1 MICCT
6 VASGNYPLLY
16 LPQALSP
23 LRLHPPNEIASFP
36 VIPTYAIRFY
46 RIYDMGEEIDLSAL
60 EKSLA
65 DSMVIAR
72 ASFIRVR
79 AASITIAEPP
89 LLIRL
94 PPASVRDGTDVVS
107 CFMSARIFDF
117 GAISICLTLE
127 GGDAPAAWLEPAAL
141 RFAGQAGLDDHFSA
155 AIAQVQSIISPFIGE
170 RNVDRQFYDDYTI
183 YIADSLDDTVDPVA
197 VLLGEKLD
205 FSPGLRNDT
214 LKHQLSY
221 GVSDRAILS
230 WSGAILAGP
239 EYPADLIE
247 LIEFAAVQVFEL
259 RFYDR
264 ELSSHMEQMFDD
276 IEVADRLFWYRRLR
290 QYHALMK
297 VLMRTQIEVSE
308 VIEKVNNL
316 IKITDD
322 VYYARVYAMALQ
334 ALRSSQWTE
343 SVHRRMEVI
352 RENYRM
358 LSDEVDVQHSN
369 FLEWVIII
377 LIAIE
382 VAIFLPGVL

>member
-1 MICCT
+1 MALSG
-6 VASGNYPLLY
+6 ASPASCR
-16 LPQALSP
+16 LPQVLSP
-23 LRLHPPNEIASFP
+23 LPLHPPSRAAPFL

-46 RIYDMGEEIDLSAL
+46 RIYDIGEETDLSSLENAL
-60 EKSLA
+60 A
-65 DSMVIAR
+65 RSMVIAR
-72 ASFIRVR
+72 ASFVRVR
-79 AASITIAEPP
+79 PASMTIAEPP

-94 PPASVRDGTDVVS
+94 PPVSVQHGTDTFTCFVS
-107 CFMSARIFDF
+107 VRIFDF
-117 GAISICLTLE
+117 GAISICLILE
-127 GGDAPAAWLEPAAL
+127 ERDAPAALLEPAAL
-141 RFAGQAGLDDHFSA
+141 RFPGQAGLDHHFA
-155 AIAQVQSIISPFIGE
+155 AALAQVHEILTPYIGD
-170 RNVDRQFYDDYTI
+170 RNIDQRFYDDYTI
-183 YIADSLDDTVDPVA
+183 YLADRLDDAVDPVA

-205 FSPGLRNDT
+205 FSAGLRNDT

-221 GVSDRAILS
+221 EISDRAILS
-230 WSGAILAGP
+230 WSGAILVGP
-239 EYPADLIE
+239 EHPADLIE

-264 ELSSHMEQMFDD
+264 ELSSHMAKMFDD
-276 IEVADRLFWYRRLR
+276 IEVADKLFWYRKLR
-290 QYHALMK
+290 QYHTLMK
-297 VLMRTQIEVSE
+297 VLMRTQTEVSE

-334 ALRSSQWTE
+334 VLRSTQWTE
-343 SVHRRMEVI
+343 SVNRRMEVI